1 MDFIEG
7 LPTSGKFNCILVV
20 IDPFTKYGHFIP
32 LSHPFTAAGVAKA
45 FMEQVYRHHGLPSS
59 IVSDRDRIFTS
70 TFWTELFNLAGVQ
83 LRHSTA
89 YHPQSDGQLERLN
102 QCLETY
108 LRCFVH
114 ACPTKWNQWVT
125 SAEFWYNTCFH
136 SAIGR
141 SPFEA
146 LYGYYPRLLVLPTSA
161 PSTTEL
167 TSWSADRALMD
178 QLLQHHLN
186 R

>member
-7 LPTSGKFNCILVV
+7 LPPSGKFNCILVV
-20 IDPFTKYGHFIP
+20 IDLFTKYGHFTP

-89 YHPQSDGQLERLN
+89 YHPQSDGQSERLN
-102 QCLETY
+102 
-108 LRCFVH
+108 
-114 ACPTKWNQWVT
+114 
-125 SAEFWYNTCFH
+125 
-136 SAIGR
+136 
-141 SPFEA
+141 
-146 LYGYYPRLLVLPTSA
+146 
-161 PSTTEL
+161 
-167 TSWSADRALMD
+167 
-178 QLLQHHLN
+178 
-186 R
+186 